1 MTAGLLLL
9 RSLIYY
15 WRTGIVVVL
24 GVAVATAVL
33 VGSLL
38 VGDSVSGSIR
48 DTSLRRLG
56 NIRNVITTRGLF
68 RAELA
73 TNAAKSQPAENG
85 VQEIPV
91 TIIRGTIRNPQSE
104 VALPAVNVIGVDDA
118 FWGLYP
124 GTRKP
129 DLGDFQ
135 VVLNATL
142 AHDLGVAAG
151 DALQIRVELPGAMP
165 ADSLFAQRKA
175 DKTLKRLRSTV
186 AAILPVGGVDEFSL
200 SPQTTTPRNVFVSRT
215 WLMSQLGKPDM
226 ANTILISQPNQHIAQ
241 AKTPPTITDYASFSL
256 EDLGLKIVPNAQQ
269 GYVAV
274 ESQQMLLNPAQ
285 VQAVLDAAQQ
295 SGATAKQTSMFIAT
309 TVRRLDGDGRSI
321 AYAMLGAVEQ
331 ARPFTFLSGTAGDMP
346 DADGIWINNW
356 AAQDLG
362 ITGGESVE
370 LTYLTPSWDGI
381 YQPATITRT
390 VRGVVDLSGSAADP
404 ALAPAIAG
412 ITDATR
418 IDQWSAPFPVD
429 MKRVT
434 PRDESYWDAYRATPR
449 IFVSMDT
456 AKKLWQSG
464 PEKDRA
470 SWITGVRLVPADGD
484 LAKLATALPSAIIA
498 KLTPADAGISY
509 LPVRDQ
515 AVTASAGST
524 DFGQLFLAMGMF
536 LVAAAAGL
544 AAMMMRLMADR
555 RAAQAGI
562 MLATGFSA
570 GATVRTIFW
579 EGLLLTVIG
588 VVVGAPAGVYYAGAI
603 IHALTTWWVGALGG
617 TAALW
622 LHIQPTSIIYGAL
635 FGLLIGALSVY
646 WGARDL
652 GRAPA
657 LKLLSGWQA
666 RAMAPAVKSNAISLY
681 LCLGMTVLAILLLVG
696 TAAGKVP
703 SSTAFF
709 TSGAALLIAGLSAV
723 YLLLTRA
730 VRTTGGTPSFPRLA
744 LRSAAANRG
753 RSLLA
758 VGLLAG
764 AAFIIITVA
773 ANSRDYSHIDYT
785 RKDTGTGGFA
795 QRALSSLPV
804 NFDFSTETGRKN
816 LGFIL
821 KPQEESVFQGAEVI
835 PFMVSPGD
843 DISCL
848 NLAKTVTPRVI
859 SVGDSMVKRGG
870 FRITTKEKTANPWEL
885 LAKPLPDGSIPVFGD
900 AATVEWT
907 LYSGLDKVYEMPV
920 NGKTVR
926 LRFVGIIHDSIF
938 QSELLV
944 SDANFRTLYP
954 GVSSPRYFLI
964 APPAGQE
971 ETMARVLRENLGEQG
986 LDVENTRT
994 ILNKFIAV
1002 QNTYISTFLA
1012 LGGLGVLLGTLGLII
1027 VLLRNALE
1035 RRREFALLLAIGF
1048 RPRDLSKLLLWENAG
1063 LLLIGL
1069 LIGTIA
1075 ALVAVAPQLISSDVQ
1090 VKWSEMSYILGAI
1103 TAIGLICSATAASIA
1118 IRGKLIDALRG
1129 E

>member
-1 MTAGLLLL
+1 MTSAKLILKSLL
-9 RSLIYY
+9 YY
-15 WRTGIVVVL
+15 WRTGVVVAL

-56 NIRNVITTRGLF
+56 EVRYAISTRGLF
-68 RAELA
+68 RAKLA
-73 TNAAKSQPAENG
+73 EDTAKFPTSYNIKATPIT
-85 VQEIPV
+85 VM
-91 TIIRGTIRNPQSE
+91 RGTVFNPQTE
-104 VALPAVNVIGVDDA
+104 VALPAVNVIGVDEA
-118 FWGLYP
+118 FWALYP
-124 GTRKP
+124 GTKKP
-129 DLGDFQ
+129 GLDNFQ
-135 VVLNATL
+135 VVLNTTL
-142 AHDLGVAAG
+142 AHDLQVSVG
-151 DALQIRVELPGAMP
+151 DALQLRVEIPGAMP
-165 ADSLFAQRKA
+165 GDTLFTQRKA
-175 DKTLKRLRSTV
+175 DKTMKRLRTSV
-186 AAILPVGGVDEFSL
+186 AEILPLGGVDEFSL
-200 SPQTTTPRNVFVSRT
+200 SPQTSTPRNVFVNRT
-215 WLMSQLGKPDM
+215 WLMEQLNKPEM
-226 ANTILISQPNQHIAQ
+226 ANTILISQPEQYIPGLLQ
-241 AKTPPTITDYASFSL
+241 TPGIDAYTTL
-256 EDLGLKIVPNAQQ
+256 TVEDLGLKIVPNEAQ

-274 ESQQMLLNPAQ
+274 ESTEMLLNSAQ
-285 VQAVLDAAQQ
+285 AQAVQDAAQAT
-295 SGATAKQTSMFIAT
+295 GATARQTSMFIAT

-331 ARPFTFLSGTAGDMP
+331 ARPFTFISGTGGEMP
-346 DADGIWINNW
+346 DDDGIWINSW
-356 AAQDLG
+356 AAADLG
-362 ITGGESVE
+362 ITGGEKVE
-370 LTYLTPSWDGI
+370 LTYLTPAWDGI

-390 VRGVVDLSGSAADP
+390 VRGVVDLSGAAADQ
-404 ALAPAIAG
+404 ALAPTIAG
-412 ITDATR
+412 ITDAKR
-418 IDQWSAPFPVD
+418 IDQWAAPFPVD

-434 PRDESYWDAYRATPR
+434 PRDETYWDAYRATPR
-449 IFVSMDT
+449 LFVSNNT
-456 AKKLWQSG
+456 AKALWQSG

-470 SWITGVRLVPADGD
+470 SWITGIRLVPADGD
-484 LAKLATALPSAIIA
+484 LAKLATALPNAIIA
-498 KLTPADAGISY
+498 KLKPADAGVS
-509 LPVRDQ
+509 LAAVREQ

-579 EGLLLTVIG
+579 EGVILTVFG
-588 VVVGAPAGVYYAGAI
+588 VALGAPLGVYYAGAI
-603 IHALTTWWVGALGG
+603 IYALTTRWVGAMGG
-617 TAALW
+617 IASLW
-622 LHIQPTSIIYGAL
+622 LHIQPTSIVYGAL
-635 FGLLIGALSVY
+635 FGLLVGTLSVW

-666 RAMAPAVKSNAISLY
+666 RAMAPTAKSGIWSLL
-681 LCLGMTVLAILLLVG
+681 LCLGMSALAIFLIIG
-696 TAAGKVP
+696 AQMKWVP
-703 SSTAFF
+703 TSTAFF
-709 TSGAALLIAGLSAV
+709 SSGAALLIAGLSAV
-723 YLLLTRA
+723 NLLL
-730 VRTTGGTPSFPRLA
+730 VRVLRSSGKPPSFARLA

-758 VGLLAG
+758 VGLLGG
-764 AAFIIITVA
+764 AAFIIVTVA

-795 QRALSSLPV
+795 QRALSSLPI
-804 NFDFSTETGRKN
+804 NYDFSTESGRKSLN
-816 LGFIL
+816 FLL
-821 KPQEESVFQGAEVI
+821 KPQEEKIFSGAEVI
-835 PFMVSPGD
+835 PFKVSPGD

-859 SVGDSMVKRGG
+859 SVGDSMIKRGG
-870 FRITTKEKTANPWEL
+870 FRISAKEKTANPWEL
-885 LAKPLPDGSIPVFGD
+885 LTKPLPDGSIPVFGD

-920 NGKTVR
+920 NGVTVR

-964 APPAGQE
+964 APPPGQE
-971 ETMARVLRENLGEQG
+971 DEMARVLRANLGEQG
-986 LDVENTRT
+986 LDVENTRS

-1002 QNTYISTFLA
+1002 QNTYLSTFLA

-1048 RPRDLSKLLLWENAG
+1048 RPGELGVLLLWENAG
-1063 LLLIGL
+1063 LLLLGL
-1069 LIGTIA
+1069 LIGTAA
-1075 ALVAVAPQLISSDVQ
+1075 ALVAVAPQVTSSDIQ
-1090 VKWSEMSYILGAI
+1090 VKWADMTALLAAI
-1103 TAIGLICSATAASIA
+1103 ATTGLLCSALAAMVA
-1118 IRGKLIDALRG
+1118 VRGRLIEALRG

>member
-15 WRTGIVVVL
+15 WRTGIVVAL

-56 NIRNVITTRGLF
+56 EVRYAISTRGLF

-73 TNAAKSQPAENG
+73 EELNQGYPGNSVKATPITSM
-85 VQEIPV
+85 
-91 TIIRGTIRNPQSE
+91 RGTVFNPQTE
-104 VALPAVNVIGVDDA
+104 VALPAVNVTGVDEA
-118 FWGLYP
+118 FWALYP
-124 GTRKP
+124 GTKKP
-129 DLGDFQ
+129 ALDNFQ
-135 VVLNATL
+135 VALNATI
-142 AHDLGVAAG
+142 AHDLGVSAE
-151 DALQIRVELPGAMP
+151 DPLQLRVEIPGTMP
-165 ADSLFAQRKA
+165 GDTLFAQRKA
-175 DKTLKRLRSTV
+175 DKTMKRLRTTV
-186 AAILPVGGVDEFSL
+186 AEILPLGGVDEFSL
-200 SPQTTTPRNVFVSRT
+200 SPQTSTPRNVFVNRT
-215 WLMSQLGKPDM
+215 WLMAQLNKPEL
-226 ANTILISQPNQHIAQ
+226 ANTILISSTQPLPQDLSAVV
-241 AKTPPTITDYASFSL
+241 TLTV
-256 EDLGLKIVPNAQQ
+256 EDLGLKIVPNEAQ

-274 ESQQMLLNPAQ
+274 ESTEMLLNAAQ
-285 VQAVLDAAQQ
+285 AQAVQDAAQAT
-295 SGATAKQTSMFIAT
+295 GATARQTSMFIAT

-331 ARPFTFLSGTAGDMP
+331 TRKFTFLSGAGGDMP
-346 DADGIWINNW
+346 DDEGIWINSW
-356 AAQDLG
+356 AAADLG
-362 ITGGESVE
+362 VTGGEKVE
-370 LTYLTPSWDGI
+370 LTYLTPAWDGI

-390 VRGVVDLSGSAADP
+390 VRGVVELSGSAADP
-404 ALAPAIAG
+404 ALAPTIAG

-418 IDQWSAPFPVD
+418 IDQWAAPFPVD

-449 IFVSMDT
+449 IFVSNNT
-456 AKKLWQSG
+456 AKALWQSG
-464 PEKDRA
+464 PEKERA
-470 SWITGVRLVPADGD
+470 SWITGIRLVPADGD
-484 LAKLATALPSAIIA
+484 LAKLAAALPTAIIA
-498 KLTPADAGISY
+498 KLKPADAGVAFAAVREQAIIS
-509 LPVRDQ
+509 
-515 AVTASAGST
+515 SAGST

-570 GATVRTIFW
+570 SATSRIIFW
-579 EGLLLTVIG
+579 EGVILTVVG
-588 VVVGAPAGVYYAGAI
+588 VALGAPLGVYYAGLI
-603 IHALTTWWVGALGG
+603 IHALTTRWVGAMGG
-617 TAALW
+617 NAALW
-622 LHIQPTSIIYGAL
+622 LHIQPASIVYGAL
-635 FGLLIGALSVY
+635 FGLLIGTLSVW

-666 RAMAPAVKSNAISLY
+666 RAMAPTKSGMWSL
-681 LCLGMTVLAILLLVG
+681 LLALGMLTLAIFLIIGAQL
-696 TAAGKVP
+696 KIVP
-703 SSTAFF
+703 ASTAFF
-709 TSGAALLIAGLSAV
+709 SSGAALLISGLSGV
-723 YLLLTRA
+723 NLLLAR
-730 VRTTGGTPSFPRLA
+730 VLVSTGKPPSFARLA

-764 AAFIIITVA
+764 AAFIIVTVA

-795 QRALSSLPV
+795 MRALSSLPI
-804 NFDFSTETGRKN
+804 NYDFSTESGRKSLN
-816 LGFIL
+816 FIL
-821 KPQEESVFQGAEVI
+821 KPQEEKVFSGAEAI

-859 SVGDSMVKRGG
+859 SVGESMVKRGG

-885 LAKPLPDGSIPVFGD
+885 LTKPLPDGSIPVFGD

-926 LRFVGIIHDSIF
+926 LRFVGLIHDSIF

-971 ETMARVLRENLGEQG
+971 DAMARVLRANLGDQG

-1002 QNTYISTFLA
+1002 QNTYLSTFLA

-1048 RPRDLSKLLLWENAG
+1048 RPGELGVLLLWENAG
-1063 LLLIGL
+1063 LLLLGL
-1069 LIGTIA
+1069 LIGTTA
-1075 ALVAVAPQLISSDVQ
+1075 ALVAVAPLLISSDIQ
-1090 VKWSEMSYILGAI
+1090 VKWNEMAYILGSIAI
-1103 TAIGLICSATAASIA
+1103 IGLICSATAAPLA